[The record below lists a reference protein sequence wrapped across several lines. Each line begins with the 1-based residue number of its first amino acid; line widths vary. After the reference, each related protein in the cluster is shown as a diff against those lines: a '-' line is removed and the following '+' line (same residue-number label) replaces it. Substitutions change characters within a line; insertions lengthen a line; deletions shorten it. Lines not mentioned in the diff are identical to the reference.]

1 VDEEYGREKMT
12 EHQHRHQ
19 LPLWSV
25 VLIVTGFLGLL
36 FLGLSF
42 GGWPGLAIG
51 IALAFGFLS
60 LAGHLWGYDS
70 TDGRNWR

>member
-1 VDEEYGREKMT
+1 MT

-25 VLIVTGFLGLL
+25 VLIITAFLGLL

-42 GGWPGLAIG
+42 GGWLGPAIG
-51 IALAFGFLS
+51 LALAFGFLS